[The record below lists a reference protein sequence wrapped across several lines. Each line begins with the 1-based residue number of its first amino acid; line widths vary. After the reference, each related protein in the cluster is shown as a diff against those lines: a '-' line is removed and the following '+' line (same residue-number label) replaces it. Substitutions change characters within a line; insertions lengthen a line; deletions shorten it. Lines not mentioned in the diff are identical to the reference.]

1 MKNVSIKNNQSDI
14 LLKIKEE
21 KSLNRR
27 LLSEKTG
34 YSIGFVNKTVN
45 ELLNLGMIDEN
56 GIISNDVKKLI
67 KDSSP
72 KNAIILAAGQ
82 GMRMVPIN
90 TLIPKSFIEVKEEKL
105 IERIIKQ
112 LHYKKITDITIV
124 VGFMKEKFE
133 YLIDKFDVKLVVNK
147 DYGIKNNLYSLN
159 LVKDKLCN
167 TYIVPCDLWF
177 ENNPF
182 SEFELYSWYMVSD
195 SFDVESKIRINRKKE
210 LKIVSNR
217 EEANRMVGLCYLK
230 EIDSQMLIKKI
241 ELLTSEKGKY
251 GLFWEEALISDNKMF
266 IPGKTIVDSTYMEI
280 NTYEQLRAFDSG
292 SNNLDSKAIKVI
304 IDTFKCENKDI
315 VNIELLKEGM
325 TNRSFCF
332 DIKNEKYIM
341 RIPGEGTEKLI
352 DRKKEYEN
360 YRAIKGCDLCDEPI
374 YINSDNGYKIT
385 RFINNARNCDAY
397 NEEDIKICMKKL
409 RTFHEMKLK
418 VPHSFDIW
426 EQIDYYEKLWLDKH
440 SLYSDYE
447 ITKKNV
453 FKLKKFIDSLKTDY
467 CLTHIDAV
475 CDNFLFYEKEGKQNL
490 QLTDWEYS
498 GMQDPHVDIA
508 MFCIYSLYDKAR
520 VDHLIDIYFEG
531 NCSKNTR
538 LKIYCYIAACGLL
551 WSNWCEYKNSFGVEF
566 GEYSLRQYRYA
577 KEYFQYFVLNMG
589 DNYGKK

>member
-1 MKNVSIKNNQSDI
+1 MGYLSIKNKQADI

-27 LLSEKTG
+27 LLSEKSG

-45 ELLNLGMIDEN
+45 DFLNMGITDEN
-56 GIISNDVKKLI
+56 GNICSNAKKMI
-67 KDSSP
+67 KESSP
-72 KNAIILAAGQ
+72 ENAIILAAGP

-90 TLIPKSFIEVKEEKL
+90 TLIPKSFLEVKEEKL
-105 IERIIKQ
+105 IERTIRQ
-112 LHYKKITDITIV
+112 LHSKNITDITVV

-133 YLIDKFDVKLVVNK
+133 YLIDEYDVKLVVNK

-159 LVKDKLCN
+159 LVKDKISN
-167 TYIVPCDLWF
+167 TYILPCDLWF

-195 SFDVESKIRINRKKE
+195 AVDAESNVRVNRKNE
-210 LKIVSNR
+210 LKIVSGT
-217 EEANRMVGLCYLK
+217 EEGNRMVGLCYLK
-230 EIDSQMLIKKI
+230 ESDSKRLVKNL
-241 ELLTSEKGKY
+241 ELLTSEKGND
-251 GLFWEEALISDNKMF
+251 GLFWEEALFDDNMMF
-266 IPGKTIVDSTYMEI
+266 VSGRTVNDASCIEI
-280 NTYEQLRAFDSG
+280 NTYEQLRDFDSG

-304 IDTFKCENKDI
+304 LETLKCENRDI
-315 VNIELLKEGM
+315 VNIELLKKGM

-332 DIKNEKYIM
+332 EVKKDKYIM

-360 YRAIKGCDLCDEPI
+360 YRAIKGCGLCDEPV
-374 YINSDNGYKIT
+374 YINPDNGYKIT
-385 RFINNARNCDAY
+385 RFIHNVRNCDAY
-397 NEEDIKICMKKL
+397 SEEDIKICMKKL
-409 RTFHEMKLK
+409 KRFHDMKLK
-418 VPHSFDIW
+418 VHHSFDIW
-426 EQIDYYEKLWLDKH
+426 EQIEYYERLWQGKP
-440 SLYSDYE
+440 SLYPDYE
-447 ITKKNV
+447 TTKENV
-453 FKLKKFIDSLKTDY
+453 FKMKGFIDKTKRDC

-475 CDNFLFYEKEGKQNL
+475 CDNFLFYEKNGKQEL

-508 MFCIYSLYDKAR
+508 MFCIYSLYDKER

-531 NCSKNTR
+531 KCSKKNR

-551 WSNWCEYKNSFGVEF
+551 WSNWCEYKSRCGVEF

-577 KEYFQYFVLNMG
+577 KEYHKYFAETAG
-589 DNYGKK
+589 EKYGN